1 MMSCIPTNRRRRSCV
16 LAADSGSNDDEQL
29 VAEPVPLLQPPPQAS
44 NAMLRRDRTLQFASL
59 RSTARRFRPRQR
71 PDPVLD
77 RTETESFDSAL
88 LHSIYERV
96 ARTHTS
102 LLTKLAQHNGL
113 RQFGLDFQRAPPLEF
128 LTMLPELES
137 SIEGLHQLLA
147 DLSTELG
154 QVELP
159 PGFEAL
165 RASLVQYVA
174 IFVAKTT
181 ETCQAQRKDL
191 ELLAGKSPLYSAV
204 CPLLLRRLS
213 TATGS
218 QGRACSSDDCPSGAN
233 S

>member
-1 MMSCIPTNRRRRSCV
+1 MFPPENLELDVVISCGSSC
-16 LAADSGSNDDEQL
+16 Q
-29 VAEPVPLLQPPPQAS
+29 
-44 NAMLRRDRTLQFASL
+44 
-59 RSTARRFRPRQR
+59 
-71 PDPVLD
+71 
-77 RTETESFDSAL
+77 
-88 LHSIYERV
+88 
-96 ARTHTS
+96 
-102 LLTKLAQHNGL
+102 KAQHNGL
-113 RQFGLDFQRAPPLEF
+113 REFGLDFQRAPPLEF